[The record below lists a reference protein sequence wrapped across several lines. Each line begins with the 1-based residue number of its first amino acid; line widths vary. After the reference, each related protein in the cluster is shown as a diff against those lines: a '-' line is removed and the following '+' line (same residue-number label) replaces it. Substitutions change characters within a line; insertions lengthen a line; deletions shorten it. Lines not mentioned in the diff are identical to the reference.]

1 MQTKAEFY
9 NYIDDKYHKKSG
21 TYTLD
26 ELYEIGSVHKTL
38 PKNQKNWQ
46 ELADYVG
53 YPGTAEHYRLATL
66 RNSKDLISPLR
77 IQDEEA
83 ILNATDEYESSY
95 KQKTQ
100 IRDIYN
106 SYRASLRNTARD
118 EAFKELLHDAVK
130 SIEPYKFNKYYT
142 NDVKATDTEAVLM
155 LSDLH
160 IGVSCDNF
168 YNKFNSKIAKRRLE
182 KLLDDTLDYCKRF
195 NVTQLNVCN
204 LGDLIHGNIHTT
216 LRIEAEKDVVDQI
229 KTAAELIAVF
239 LMELANRSN
248 MRIIYRSCTD
258 NHSRMTQIAGDNIE
272 SENLSRL
279 IDWYLEP
286 RLQLSKAPIIFA
298 NDNIDISIG
307 KFDLLNKKKI
317 MFAHGH
323 SDNVN
328 KCVDN
333 FIAATHEYID
343 YVLLAHYH
351 NAKEKSYGSSKVFV
365 NGSIVGTEQYAFGKR
380 LFGIA
385 EQKLLIFDKD
395 NVIDLSINVQNIK

>member
-1 MQTKAEFY
+1 
-9 NYIDDKYHKKSG
+9 
-21 TYTLD
+21 
-26 ELYEIGSVHKTL
+26 
-38 PKNQKNWQ
+38 
-46 ELADYVG
+46 
-53 YPGTAEHYRLATL
+53 
-66 RNSKDLISPLR
+66 
-77 IQDEEA
+77 
-83 ILNATDEYESSY
+83 
-95 KQKTQ
+95 
-100 IRDIYN
+100 
-106 SYRASLRNTARD
+106 
-118 EAFKELLHDAVK
+118 
-130 SIEPYKFNKYYT
+130 
-142 NDVKATDTEAVLM
+142 
-155 LSDLH
+155 
-160 IGVSCDNF
+160 
-168 YNKFNSKIAKRRLE
+168 
-182 KLLDDTLDYCKRF
+182 
-195 NVTQLNVCN
+195 
-204 LGDLIHGNIHTT
+204 
-216 LRIEAEKDVVDQI
+216 
-229 KTAAELIAVF
+229 
-239 LMELANRSN
+239 MELANRSN